1 MIYVNNGQIITEEH
15 RKIIWEEESGT
26 IKPTYT
32 GAKMGANRVTDVNV
46 IGDPPEDNIK
56 GTVAGLDYNTQ
67 NGAEKYDFTNEQ
79 HLAQN

>member
-1 MIYVNNGQIITEEH
+1 
-15 RKIIWEEESGT
+15 
-26 IKPTYT
+26 
-32 GAKMGANRVTDVNV
+32 MGANRVTDVNV